1 MNIEMIVAMADNYA
15 IGFKGRIPW
24 HIKADL
30 QHFKKIT
37 EGHAVIMGRKT
48 FESIGKVLPNRF
60 NIIISSTITN
70 QDDRLNR
77 FALVAPNLDLA
88 LKVCELHYKTVMVIG
103 GASLYNEAMD
113 KAKKLYVTRVHIIPE
128 NADTFFPAFE
138 HLDFKR
144 ESIEKHDNRKLKYDF
159 ETWVR

>member
-30 QHFKKIT
+30 QHFKEIT

-60 NIIISSTITN
+60 NIIISSTMTN
-70 QDDRLNR
+70 HDERLNR
-77 FALVAPNLDLA
+77 FALVVPSLDSA
-88 LKVCELHYKTVMVIG
+88 LTVCELHSKTAMVIG

-113 KAKKLYVTRVHIIPE
+113 KAKKLYVTRVHTIPK

-138 HLDFKR
+138 HLGFERK
-144 ESIEKHDNRKLKYDF
+144 SIEKHNNGLYKYDF